1 MLPWPPERLTPPFSP
16 CPELIR
22 LPNHPWG
29 IYPGHLSRHF
39 KLGLAIRPHRRRH
52 ARLSKTTTRAMEKPG
67 SFGGSSSE
75 DAGTSLLLPV
85 HRDDATTTAS
95 SRLRALLA
103 HKYPAIASGPVAC
116 AAICALVDLGG
127 AHGAAPRNMLGVLA
141 WVFLWWA
148 TDAVPLA
155 VASMAPL
162 FLFPAFGISSADAVA
177 KAYMDD
183 VIALVLGSFI
193 LALAIE
199 RYHIHRRL
207 ALKITLRFCGDPVRP
222 SLLLLGIT
230 GTTAFVSMWIHNT
243 ACTVMMMPVATGILQ
258 RFPRGG
264 AGQEEEEQ
272 EVRRFSKAVVLGVVY
287 ASAVGGM
294 ATLTGT
300 GVNIILVGMWSAYFP
315 EKEPITFSSWMS
327 FGLPMALV
335 MFLALWVTLCF
346 MYCSN
351 NTGKALSAYL
361 DGTHLRRELS
371 LLGPMAFAEKM
382 VLAVFGGLIVLWMT
396 RNLTDDI
403 PGWGVLFH
411 NQVGDGTVTI
421 MMATLLFI
429 IPSGKKEGEKLMD
442 WNKCR
447 KLQWNIVLLLGAGFA
462 IADGFRTSGLTGI
475 LSDGLRFLEGA
486 PTLVIVPVACV
497 FSGVITEFMSDD
509 STPTLVL
516 PLFAELAKSIE
527 VHPALLMIS
536 GAIGAQLSYLF
547 PTGSPSNVVGFSTGH
562 ITIKDLVATGLPL
575 KVVGVTALTV
585 LLPTLGSVIFG
596 MDNKS

>member
-1 MLPWPPERLTPPFSP
+1 MDPRCS
-16 CPELIR
+16 
-22 LPNHPWG
+22 
-29 IYPGHLSRHF
+29 GHW
-39 KLGLAIRPHRRRH
+39 
-52 ARLSKTTTRAMEKPG
+52 E
-67 SFGGSSSE
+67 SSS
-75 DAGTSLLLPV
+75 DDVTRPLLPL
-85 HRDDATTTAS
+85 HDDITDDGAGRS
-95 SRLRALLA
+95 CSPLRSVLANKYLSVAAGPLAAAL
-103 HKYPAIASGPVAC
+103 
-116 AAICALVDLGG
+116 ICALVDLG
-127 AHGAAPRNMLGVLA
+127 AQHTAARNMLGVLA
-141 WVFLWWA
+141 WVFIWWI

-162 FLFPAFGISSADAVA
+162 FLFPVFGVSDADAVA

-207 ALKITLRFCGDPVRP
+207 ALNITARFCGDPVRP

-258 RFPRGG
+258 RLPRERDGG
-264 AGQEEEEQ
+264 AGQEED

-287 ASAVGGM
+287 ASAIGGM

-315 EKEPITFSSWMS
+315 EQEPITFSSWMT

-335 MFLALWVTLCF
+335 LFVALWVTLCIV
-346 MYCSN
+346 YCSDD
-351 NTGKALSAYL
+351 TGKALSAYL
-361 DGTHLRRELS
+361 DRGHLRRELS

-396 RNLTDDI
+396 RTLTEDI
-403 PGWGVLFH
+403 PGWGILFH
-411 NQVGDGTVTI
+411 NEVGDGTVTI

-429 IPSGKKEGEKLMD
+429 IPNGKSEGGKLMD
-442 WNKCR
+442 WNRCK

-462 IADGFRTSGLTGI
+462 IADGFRTSGLTNI

-486 PTLVIVPVACV
+486 PVMVIVPVACI
-497 FSGVITEFMSDD
+497 FSGVITEFTSDD
-509 STPTLVL
+509 ATTTLVL

-536 GAIGAQLSYLF
+536 GAVGAQLSYLF
-547 PTGSPSNVVGFSTGH
+547 PTGSPSNIVGFSTGY
-562 ITIKDLVATGLPL
+562 ITIKDMVATGLPL
-575 KVVGVTALTV
+575 KVVGVAALTI
-585 LLPTLGSVIFG
+585 LLPTLGSGIFG
-596 MDNKS
+596 GKDNKT